1 MRTSLRVAPFA
12 LLLLLASALRL
23 AAEAPSATLVPGA
36 DAPPFELPGV
46 DGKTHALKDF
56 ADAKLLLVVFT
67 CNHCPTAQA
76 YEERLKAIVTD
87 YREKGVAVAAISPND
102 PGSVRLNELGYTD
115 LGDTL
120 EDMKVRARDRAFT
133 FPYLYDGETQAVSRA
148 YGPVATPH
156 VFLFDAERK
165 LRYAGRIDDSERE
178 PLVKSRDLRNAI
190 DALLAG
196 QEPPVAKTRPF
207 GCSIKWAGKQES
219 VRQYMEKVAA
229 EPVTIE
235 PADAAALA
243 ALRKNE
249 GGKVRL
255 VNVWATWC
263 APCVAEFPALVE
275 IHRMY
280 RHRAF
285 EVVTVSAN
293 FPDEKEKALAFLTKQ
308 QASCRNLI
316 CGEEDKQK
324 LLAAFDPAWGG
335 ALPLT
340 LLLAPDGKVLYRK
353 EGPFDALEVKRLIV
367 QALKDAGS
375 K

>member
-1 MRTSLRVAPFA
+1 MTRAAVAALFLLVAAPLFA
-12 LLLLLASALRL
+12 ADAN
-23 AAEAPSATLVPGA
+23 PPTLPLGA
-36 DAPPFELPGV
+36 GAPPFELPGV

-56 ADAKLLLVVFT
+56 AAARLLLVVFT

-76 YEERLKAIVTD
+76 YEERLKAIDAD
-87 YREKGVAVAAISPND
+87 YREKGVAVVAISPND
-102 PGSVRLNELGYTD
+102 PKSLRLNELGYTD

-120 EDMKVRARDRAFT
+120 EDMKVRARDRAFG
-133 FPYLYDGETQAVSRA
+133 FPYLYDGEPGEASRA
-148 YGPVATPH
+148 YGPVTTPH
-156 VFLFDAERK
+156 AFLFDAERK
-165 LRYAGRIDDSERE
+165 LRYVGRIDDSERE

-196 QEPPVAKTRPF
+196 QEVPVAKTRPF
-207 GCSIKWAGKQES
+207 GCSVKWAGKQES
-219 VRQYMEKVAA
+219 VRQYLEKVAA
-229 EPVTIE
+229 EPVSIE
-235 PADAAALA
+235 PVDAEALK

-249 GGKVRL
+249 GGKIRL

-263 APCVAEFPALVE
+263 VPCVAEFPALVE

-285 EVVTVSAN
+285 ETVTVSAN

-316 CGEEDKQK
+316 VGDTDKQK
-324 LLAAFDPAWGG
+324 LLGAFDPDWGG
-335 ALPLT
+335 SLPLT

-353 EGPFDALEVKRLIV
+353 EGPFDALELKRLIV

>member
-1 MRTSLRVAPFA
+1 MRHPGRVIPFV
-12 LLLLLASALRL
+12 LLPLLLAPAPLV
-23 AAEAPSATLVPGA
+23 AADKPKSLETGA
-36 DAPPFELPGV
+36 SAPPFELPGV
-46 DGKTHALKDF
+46 DGKTYTLKAF

-76 YEERLKAIVTD
+76 YEGRLKRIVAD
-87 YREKGVAVAAISPND
+87 YRERGVAVVAISPND

-120 EDMKVRARDRAFT
+120 EDMKVRARDRAFN

-148 YGPVATPH
+148 YGAVCTPH
-156 VFLFDAERK
+156 VFLFDAARK
-165 LRYAGRIDDSERE
+165 LKYAGRIDDSERE
-178 PLVKSRDLRNAI
+178 EQVKSPDLRNAI

-196 QEPPVAKTRPF
+196 REVPVARTRPF
-207 GCSIKWAGKQES
+207 GCSVKWAGKRES
-219 VRQYMEKVAA
+219 VRRYLEQVAA
-229 EPVTIE
+229 EPVSLE

-243 ALRKNE
+243 ALRKNA

-263 APCVAEFPALVE
+263 VPCVAEFPALVE

-285 EVVTVSAN
+285 EVVTVCAN
-293 FPDEKEKALAFLTKQ
+293 FPDERGQALAFLKKQ

-316 CGEEDKQK
+316 GADAERQK
-324 LLAAFDPAWGG
+324 LLAAFDPDWGG
-335 ALPLT
+335 ALPST
-340 LLLAPDGKVLYRK
+340 LLLAPGGKVLYRK
-353 EGPFDALEVKRLIV
+353 EGPFDALAMKRLIV
-367 QALKDAGS
+367 GALKEIHGR
-375 K
+375 